1 MQTVCCFT
9 GLNASNRLK
18 TNWLIKTFSTK
29 AHTSLLTHSAAHT
42 KPFLSHS
49 LGKREASTVCTVGA
63 SSTAATCGG
72 GQGSLRSWSS
82 HRAEKLLCIA
92 LGRKTLAAISTTA
105 QPHTSETPPQSGGNI
120 KSSIF
125 SNCALHTNA
134 TFRTDTAFRTTWM
147 SELLFDDIFKV
158 EKVDPDG
165 KKYDKVSRIVARS
178 EKCDMNMLLD
188 VNTEIYPMGE
198 KERFLMALSP
208 SLVLNTK
215 DGSVSIQDKFEYIMH
230 GRLYNITKPQLEK
243 KEKKE
248 KRSES
253 QPEENEECSK
263 PQLEVEVYASF
274 GGLQLM
280 LKGHASHC
288 VKFAVDQKLFLLI
301 RKVES

>member
-1 MQTVCCFT
+1 
-9 GLNASNRLK
+9 
-18 TNWLIKTFSTK
+18 
-29 AHTSLLTHSAAHT
+29 
-42 KPFLSHS
+42 
-49 LGKREASTVCTVGA
+49 
-63 SSTAATCGG
+63 
-72 GQGSLRSWSS
+72 
-82 HRAEKLLCIA
+82 
-92 LGRKTLAAISTTA
+92 
-105 QPHTSETPPQSGGNI
+105 
-120 KSSIF
+120 
-125 SNCALHTNA
+125 
-134 TFRTDTAFRTTWM
+134 M
-147 SELLFDDIFKV
+147 SELLFNDIFKV

-178 EKCDMNMLLD
+178 EKCDMYMLLD
-188 VNTEIYPMGE
+188 INTEIYPMGE

-230 GRLYNITKPQLEK
+230 GRLYNITKPQLE
-243 KEKKE
+243 EK
-248 KRSES
+248 
-253 QPEENEECSK
+253 ECSK

>member
-1 MQTVCCFT
+1 
-9 GLNASNRLK
+9 
-18 TNWLIKTFSTK
+18 
-29 AHTSLLTHSAAHT
+29 
-42 KPFLSHS
+42 
-49 LGKREASTVCTVGA
+49 
-63 SSTAATCGG
+63 
-72 GQGSLRSWSS
+72 
-82 HRAEKLLCIA
+82 
-92 LGRKTLAAISTTA
+92 
-105 QPHTSETPPQSGGNI
+105 
-120 KSSIF
+120 
-125 SNCALHTNA
+125 
-134 TFRTDTAFRTTWM
+134 M

-208 SLVLNTK
+208 SLVLSTK

>member
-1 MQTVCCFT
+1 
-9 GLNASNRLK
+9 
-18 TNWLIKTFSTK
+18 
-29 AHTSLLTHSAAHT
+29 
-42 KPFLSHS
+42 
-49 LGKREASTVCTVGA
+49 
-63 SSTAATCGG
+63 
-72 GQGSLRSWSS
+72 
-82 HRAEKLLCIA
+82 
-92 LGRKTLAAISTTA
+92 
-105 QPHTSETPPQSGGNI
+105 
-120 KSSIF
+120 
-125 SNCALHTNA
+125 
-134 TFRTDTAFRTTWM
+134 M
-147 SELLFDDIFKV
+147 SELLFNDIFKV

-178 EKCDMNMLLD
+178 EKCDMYLLLD

-230 GRLYNITKPQLEK
+230 GRLYNITKPQLE
-243 KEKKE
+243 EK
-248 KRSES
+248 
-253 QPEENEECSK
+253 ECSK

-288 VKFAVDQKLFLLI
+288 VKFAVDQKLFLLV